1 MKKVIIIAV
10 VAALVLSLGV
20 TAYAVNNDRTSQP
33 DTTQGEQ
40 LPAEAPQMDGEK
52 PSDLPEMNGQPPQM
66 NGEAPSGLPEMN
78 GQPPQMSGE
87 APSGLPEMNGQ
98 PPQMNGEAPS
108 GLPEMNSQPPQ
119 MNGEK
124 PSGHPDMIDFDA
136 MVKNGV
142 ISQETCDKI
151 KAYMEEHKPANL
163 PEMDGQAPE
172 MDGQP
177 PQMNGQPPQMNE
189 QPPQMNGEVP
199 SNLPEMNGER
209 PANGGLLNDLLSNG
223 IITQAEYDALSEATA
238 K

>member
-1 MKKVIIIAV
+1 MKKIIIIAV

-20 TAYAVNNDRTSQP
+20 VAYAAYNNRTSQP
-33 DTTQGEQ
+33 ETTQGEQ
-40 LPAEAPQMDGEK
+40 FPAEAPQMD
-52 PSDLPEMNGQPPQM
+52 
-66 NGEAPSGLPEMN
+66 
-78 GQPPQMSGE
+78 GE

-108 GLPEMNSQPPQ
+108 GLPEMNGQPPQ

-177 PQMNGQPPQMNE
+177 PQMNEQPPQMNE

-238 K
+238 E

>member
-20 TAYAVNNDRTSQP
+20 TAYAVNNNRTSQP

-40 LPAEAPQMDGEK
+40 FPAEAPQMDGEK
-52 PSDLPEMNGQPPQM
+52 PSGLPEMNGQPPQM

-78 GQPPQMSGE
+78 GQPPQM
-87 APSGLPEMNGQ
+87 
-98 PPQMNGEAPS
+98 
-108 GLPEMNSQPPQ
+108 
-119 MNGEK
+119 NGEK
-124 PSGHPDMIDFDA
+124 PFGSLDMIDFDA

-151 KAYMEEHKPANL
+151 KAYLEEHRPSEL
-163 PEMDGQAPE
+163 PEMNSQLPQTDGQAPE
-172 MDGQP
+172 MGGQP

-189 QPPQMNGEVP
+189 QPPQMNGDAP
-199 SNLPEMNGER
+199 SGLPEMNREH

-223 IITQAEYDALSEATA
+223 IITQAEYDALSEAIEE
-238 K
+238 

>member
-20 TAYAVNNDRTSQP
+20 TAYAVNNNRTSQP

-40 LPAEAPQMDGEK
+40 FPAEAPQMDGEK

-78 GQPPQMSGE
+78 GQPPQM
-87 APSGLPEMNGQ
+87 NGQ
-98 PPQMNGEAPS
+98 
-108 GLPEMNSQPPQ
+108 
-119 MNGEK
+119 K
-124 PSGHPDMIDFDA
+124 PFGSPDMIDFDA

-151 KAYMEEHKPANL
+151 KAYMEEHKPVNI

-177 PQMNGQPPQMNE
+177 PQMNGQPPQMN
-189 QPPQMNGEVP
+189 GEVP
-199 SNLPEMNGER
+199 SNLPEMNGEM
-209 PANGGLLNDLLSNG
+209 PANGGLLNDLLRNG

-238 K
+238 E

>member
-1 MKKVIIIAV
+1 MKKIITIAV
-10 VAALVLSLGV
+10 AAALVLSLGV
-20 TAYAVNNDRTSQP
+20 VAYAANNNRTSQP

-40 LPAEAPQMDGEK
+40 FPAEAPQMDGEK
-52 PSDLPEMNGQPPQM
+52 PS
-66 NGEAPSGLPEMN
+66 GLPE
-78 GQPPQMSGE
+78 
-87 APSGLPEMNGQ
+87 
-98 PPQMNGEAPS
+98 
-108 GLPEMNSQPPQ
+108 

-151 KAYMEEHKPANL
+151 KAYMEENKPANL

-177 PQMNGQPPQMNE
+177 PQMNG

-209 PANGGLLNDLLSNG
+209 PANGGLLNDLLSSG

-238 K
+238 E

>member
-20 TAYAVNNDRTSQP
+20 TAYAVSNNRTSQP

-40 LPAEAPQMDGEK
+40 FPAEAPQMDGEK
-52 PSDLPEMNGQPPQM
+52 PSGLPEMNGQPPQMDGEAPSGLPEMNGQPPQM

-78 GQPPQMSGE
+78 GQPPQM
-87 APSGLPEMNGQ
+87 NGQ
-98 PPQMNGEAPS
+98 
-108 GLPEMNSQPPQ
+108 
-119 MNGEK
+119 K
-124 PSGHPDMIDFDA
+124 PFGSPDMIDFDA

-151 KAYMEEHKPANL
+151 KAYMEEHKPVNL

-177 PQMNGQPPQMNE
+177 PQMNS

-209 PANGGLLNDLLSNG
+209 PANGRLLNDLLRNG

-238 K
+238 E

>member
-1 MKKVIIIAV
+1 MKKIIIAV

-20 TAYAVNNDRTSQP
+20 VAYAANNNRTSQP
-33 DTTQGEQ
+33 ETTQSEQ
-40 LPAEAPQMDGEK
+40 FSAEAPQMDGEK
-52 PSDLPEMNGQPPQM
+52 PSDLPEMGGQPPQM

-78 GQPPQMSGE
+78 G
-87 APSGLPEMNGQ
+87 
-98 PPQMNGEAPS
+98 
-108 GLPEMNSQPPQ
+108 QPPQ

-151 KAYMEEHKPANL
+151 KAYMEEHRPSEL
-163 PEMDGQAPE
+163 PEMNGQLPQTDGQAPE
-172 MDGQP
+172 MGGQP

-209 PANGGLLNDLLSNG
+209 PANGGLLNDLLSSG

-238 K
+238 E

>member
-1 MKKVIIIAV
+1 MKKTIIIAV

-20 TAYAVNNDRTSQP
+20 VAYAVNNNRTSQP

-40 LPAEAPQMDGEK
+40 FPAEAPQMDGEK
-52 PSDLPEMNGQPPQM
+52 TSD
-66 NGEAPSGLPEMN
+66 LPEMN

-98 PPQMNGEAPS
+98 PPQMSGETPS
-108 GLPEMNSQPPQ
+108 GLPEMNGQPPQ
-119 MNGEK
+119 LNGEK

-151 KAYMEEHKPANL
+151 KAYMEEHRPSDL
-163 PEMDGQAPE
+163 PEMNGQLPQTDGQAPE
-172 MDGQP
+172 MGGQP
-177 PQMNGQPPQMNE
+177 PQMDGEKPSDLPEMNGQPPQMN
-189 QPPQMNGEVP
+189 GEAP
-199 SNLPEMNGER
+199 FDLPEMNGER

-223 IITQAEYDALSEATA
+223 IITQAEYDALSEAIA
-238 K
+238 E

>member
-20 TAYAVNNDRTSQP
+20 TAYAVNNNRTSQP

-40 LPAEAPQMDGEK
+40 FPAEAPQMDGEK
-52 PSDLPEMNGQPPQM
+52 PSD
-66 NGEAPSGLPEMN
+66 LPEMN

-108 GLPEMNSQPPQ
+108 GLPEMNGQPPQ

-124 PSGHPDMIDFDA
+124 PFGSPDMIDFDA

-151 KAYMEEHKPANL
+151 MAYMEEHKPVNL

-199 SNLPEMNGER
+199 SNLSKMNGER

-238 K
+238 E

>member
-1 MKKVIIIAV
+1 MKKIIIIAV

-20 TAYAVNNDRTSQP
+20 VAYAANNNRTSQP

-40 LPAEAPQMDGEK
+40 FPAEAPQMDGEK
-52 PSDLPEMNGQPPQM
+52 PSGLPEMNGQPPQM

-78 GQPPQMSGE
+78 GQPPQM
-87 APSGLPEMNGQ
+87 
-98 PPQMNGEAPS
+98 
-108 GLPEMNSQPPQ
+108 
-119 MNGEK
+119 NGEK
-124 PSGHPDMIDFDA
+124 PSRHPDMIDFDA

-151 KAYMEEHKPANL
+151 KAYMEEHKPVNL

-209 PANGGLLNDLLSNG
+209 PANGGLLNDLLSSG

-238 K
+238 E